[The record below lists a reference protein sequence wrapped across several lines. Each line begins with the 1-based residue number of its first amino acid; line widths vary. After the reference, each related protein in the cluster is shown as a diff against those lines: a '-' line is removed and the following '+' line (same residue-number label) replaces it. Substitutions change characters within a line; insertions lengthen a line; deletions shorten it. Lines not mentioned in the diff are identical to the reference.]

1 MSTEATIE
9 KIENV
14 EIAVQPRPAVSR
26 RSERI
31 FWSGLCWALAAAVFA
46 GFSRTYFL
54 TYVFNGPPLSLLVH
68 AHGLVFTSWIVLLL
82 VQTTLVASNQT
93 KIHRKLGMAAA
104 GLVVLMV
111 IFGTPAAIK
120 MAALK
125 RSPPGTEPLVFL
137 TIPLFEMITF
147 PTLIAAGF
155 YYRKRTDFHKR
166 LIVIATIA
174 ISSAAV
180 ARLPLSIMR
189 FGPPAFFGLTDAFM
203 IPIVVYDFAT
213 RGKIH
218 PATLWGGLFVIGSQ
232 ILRLIVGGT
241 AAWESFAMWITSF
254 AT

>member
-1 MSTEATIE
+1 MSEATIE
-9 KIENV
+9 KV
-14 EIAVQPRPAVSR
+14 EIGVKPRLADQR
-26 RSERI
+26 RTERI
-31 FWSGLCWALAAAVFA
+31 FWSGLCWAIAAVVFA

-54 TYVFNGPPLSLLVH
+54 SHYFNGPPISLLVH

-82 VQTTLVASNQT
+82 VQTTLVASNHT
-93 KIHRKLGMAAA
+93 KIHRKLGMVAI

-111 IFGTPAAIK
+111 VLGTLAAIK
-120 MAALK
+120 MAALG
-125 RSPPGTEPLVFL
+125 RSPPGGPPPLVFL
-137 TIPLFEMITF
+137 TIPFFEMVTF

-155 YYRKRTDFHKR
+155 YYRKRTDYHKR

-203 IPIVVYDFAT
+203 IPIVIYDFAT

-218 PATLWGGLFVIGSQ
+218 PATLWAGLFVIGSQ

-241 AAWESFAMWITSF
+241 ATWDTFARWLTSF

>member
-1 MSTEATIE
+1 MRVAT
-9 KIENV
+9 
-14 EIAVQPRPAVSR
+14 SR
-26 RSERI
+26 KGERI
-31 FWSGLCWALAAAVFA
+31 FWSGLCWAIAAVVFA

-54 TYVFNGPPLSLLVH
+54 ANYFNGPPLSLLVH

-93 KIHRKLGMAAA
+93 KVHRKLGMVAI

-111 IFGTPAAIK
+111 VLGTAAAIK
-120 MAALK
+120 MAALG
-125 RSPPGTEPLVFL
+125 RSPPGAPPPLVFL
-137 TIPLFEMITF
+137 TIPLFEMVTF
-147 PTLIAAGF
+147 PTLIGLGL
-155 YYRKRTDFHKR
+155 YYRKRTDYHKR

-218 PATLWGGLFVIGSQ
+218 PATLGGGLFVIGSQ
-232 ILRLIVGGT
+232 ILRLIIGGT
-241 AAWESFAMWITSF
+241 AAWEAFARWLTSF
-254 AT
+254 AA